1 MHAAPNE
8 VFQQLT
14 LTDLEVAINKARA
27 EANSRSPDQEL
38 KVDIS
43 TLAGL
48 YGKMIYYKQTQVPM
62 DLLTDTELVTLLNWV
77 TKS

>member
-1 MHAAPNE
+1 MQAAIKE

-14 LTDLEVAINKARA
+14 LTDLELAINKARA
-27 EANSRSPDQEL
+27 EANSRATDQEL
-38 KVDIS
+38 IEEVS

-48 YGKMIYYKQTQVPM
+48 YGKMIYYKQQQVPM